1 MSNDQTA
8 DLAAVVEDLR
18 NRVRYL
24 EDIEA
29 LRNLKAKY
37 AAACDDNY
45 DPDRLAALFVEDAT
59 WESQGMGRYEGREAI
74 REFFRGISGHFVF
87 ALHYGLNPQ
96 IEVAKDRIPAI
107 RRWLGGTCSCRA
119 PWETPAR
126 LCGGP
131 VSTKRNTCESKAN
144 GCTKARSR
152 PRSSTRPS
160 RRVGQSSSSSSE
172 TRFVPSWYDEPES
185 DRHRNLKRRRVRPA
199 ATKPPSR
206 YRALI
211 WADLRYSIP
220 RVLCQSSFGSI

>member
-96 IEVAKDRIPAI
+96 IEVTGDTALARWYLFMPCTVGDTGKAMWRAGLDEEEYVRVQSKWMYKSKKSAPFFHTTFEEGWAKQQFI
-107 RRWLGGTCSCRA
+107 
-119 PWETPAR
+119 
-126 LCGGP
+126 
-131 VSTKRNTCESKAN
+131 
-144 GCTKARSR
+144 
-152 PRSSTRPS
+152 
-160 RRVGQSSSSSSE
+160 
-172 TRFVPSWYDEPES
+172 
-185 DRHRNLKRRRVRPA
+185 
-199 ATKPPSR
+199 
-206 YRALI
+206 
-211 WADLRYSIP
+211 
-220 RVLCQSSFGSI
+220 